1 MEQSNSSAAQSPRK
15 SRKIPRCHFDPD
27 DTEVLEQSPKKQKTK
42 AIEPKPTKPK
52 AEAVSGGKVTLRKS
66 LGILKD
72 EARKLAKHHMSMAT
86 KLMEDSDEE

>member
-1 MEQSNSSAAQSPRK
+1 VEQSNSSAAQSPRK
-15 SRKIPRCHFDPD
+15 SRKKPWRHFDPD
-27 DTEVLEQSPKKQKTK
+27 DTEAPEQSPKKQKTK
-42 AIEPKPTKPK
+42 ATEPKPTKPK

-66 LGILKD
+66 LGISKD